1 MARVALLKLFT
12 GLNLGVSQLAGEL
25 QRAGHENR
33 IIYFKDFL
41 VVPMQAADRYL
52 IADYAGVAVS
62 ARGQDLVWNCY
73 RPFSDEEYALLFA
86 ELRELRPQMIGL
98 SLSSLVLNPAGEV
111 TRRLKQEFPDVT
123 IIWGGQG
130 PTLEP
135 ERCLQLGA
143 DLVCVNEGEEVIVEL
158 ADRIDAGARLDD
170 VAGTWARTD
179 GGVVRNPARPL
190 LDVEKIAIP
199 EFEPTRTVH
208 INDGKVRHN
217 VYPPNLGNQ
226 YVIMT
231 TRGCPFSCS
240 FCIESVYQEMFGKKG
255 HLRRRSV
262 SLVIEELQQ
271 AKRRYGIRSVMF
283 FDDVFTTHPRWL
295 KEFCERY
302 PKEVGL
308 PFWCYT
314 YPTTTKRDEIRMLKQ
329 AGCVQMTMGIQ
340 SGSEPLLNGGMNR
353 PVPKEKAIE
362 AARIMIEE
370 GVDCYFDLITKI
382 QMEKEE
388 DARATFDFLCELPVE
403 MKTVGFGHMTMFP
416 HYSYTEQVESEG
428 HTLSMTEKEYAY
440 YHKLYL
446 LTRTKLPRPVV
457 KAIGKLRLFRS
468 FPRLIDPL
476 LPKELKWGM
485 LLDDEADIY
494 ENYANEIMNL
504 PHAQAVIPGGELDR
518 GL

>member
-1 MARVALLKLFT
+1 MARVALVKLFT

-25 QRAGHENR
+25 RRAGHEYR
-33 IIYFKDFL
+33 TIYFKDFL
-41 VVPMQAADRYL
+41 VVPIELTGRYL
-52 IADYAGVAVS
+52 VADYAGVAVS
-62 ARGQDLVWNCY
+62 ARAQELVWNCY
-73 RPFSDEEYALLFA
+73 RPFTDEEYGLLFD
-86 ELRELRPQMIGL
+86 ELRALRPDLIGF

-111 TRRLKQEFPDVT
+111 TRRIKREFDVP
-123 IIWGGQG
+123 IVWGGQG

-135 ERCLQLGA
+135 ERCLDLGA

-158 ADRIDAGARLDD
+158 ADRIDADGRLDD
-170 VAGTWARTD
+170 VAGTWARGTS
-179 GGVVRNPARPL
+179 GVVRNPARPL
-190 LDVEKIAIP
+190 VDVERIAIP
-199 EFEPTRTVH
+199 DFEPTCTVH
-208 INDGKVRHN
+208 INDGKVRRN
-217 VYPPNLGNQ
+217 VYPPNLGHQ

-262 SLVIEELQQ
+262 DLVMEELTQ
-271 AKRRYGIRSVMF
+271 AKRRYGIRSVFF

-302 PKEVGL
+302 PNEIAL

-314 YPTTTKRDEIRMLKQ
+314 YPTTTKRDEIRMLKR
-329 AGCVQMTMGIQ
+329 AGCMQMTMGIQ
-340 SGSEPLLNGGMNR
+340 SGSESLLSGGLNR

-362 AARIMIEE
+362 AAQVMIEE

-382 QMEKEE
+382 QIEKEE
-388 DARATFDFLCELPVE
+388 DARATFDFLCDLPVE
-403 MKTVGFGHMTMFP
+403 MKTIGFGHMTMFP
-416 HYSYTEQVESEG
+416 GYGYTAQVEEG
-428 HTLSMTEKEYAY
+428 GHHLSMTDKEYAY

-446 LTRTKLPRPVV
+446 LTRTHLPRPVIRT
-457 KAIGKLRLFRS
+457 IGKLPLFRR

-476 LPKELKWGM
+476 LPKTLDWGM

-494 ENYANEIMNL
+494 SHEIMNL